1 MEYKSAP
8 APCPLPG
15 PARALSPLWLGMAVL
30 SLALLG
36 ILTRPSG
43 LLAAFWPANAVLLGL
58 FVHWPRLANRW
69 SWTAAAMGLLAADLL
84 TGTHWHKAVL
94 LTLSNLLG
102 VAVGFQLYMRLPVAQ
117 RLLKQ
122 PLAVGSLIA
131 VTAMAALGGALPG
144 MVFAY
149 IYQKTPLLQG
159 LLGWFMG
166 ELVNY
171 LSLLPVLL
179 TLPRG
184 QMWPWAHRPW
194 RSPPWVQLAPALAL
208 CGGLVLGLVV
218 SGPGAL
224 VFGVPGLLWCAL
236 SYSLFATACLT
247 LLTNLWTL
255 LAVSTGHMVL
265 GGDAS
270 NPQMLHSLHMGITL
284 VSLAPLTVASV
295 TAARNQLLRRLE
307 HSANHDALTGAL
319 NRTGFTQQAAQ
330 LLGVLQPTQRPVA
343 ALMLDLDHFKH
354 INDGHGHLVGD
365 QVLAGFARICTGCLR
380 DSDVFGRL
388 GGEEFAVLL
397 PDSSATHAQAIAQRI
412 CDAFASQPFALGAP
426 GTLQATVS
434 VGVAWL
440 AHAPATPEGLLH
452 LADTALYQ
460 AKQTGRNRV
469 VLADNHEDAPT
480 CRPAPWTG

>member
-1 MEYKSAP
+1 MESKSAP
-8 APCPLPG
+8 ALCPLPG
-15 PARALSPLWLGMAVL
+15 PVRALSPLWLGVAAL
-30 SLALLG
+30 GLALLG

-58 FVHWPRLANRW
+58 FVRWPRLADRW
-69 SWTAAAMGLLAADLL
+69 GWGAAALGLLAADLL
-84 TGTHWHKAVL
+84 TGNHWHKALL
-94 LTLSNLLG
+94 LTLSNLIG
-102 VAVGFQLYMRLPVAQ
+102 VAVGFQLYMRLPLAQ

-144 MVFAY
+144 MLFGHL
-149 IYQKTPLLQG
+149 YQQTPLLQG

-184 QMWPWAHRPW
+184 PVRPW
-194 RSPPWVQLAPALAL
+194 RQLLPWRTHPLARLAPALAL
-208 CGGLVLGLVV
+208 GGGLALGLVLP
-218 SGPGAL
+218 GPGAI
-224 VFGVPGLLWCAL
+224 VFGIPGLLWCAL

-265 GGDAS
+265 GGGVN

-284 VSLAPLTVASV
+284 VSLAPLTVASI

-319 NRTGFTQQAAQ
+319 NRMGFAQQAER
-330 LLGVLQPTQRPVA
+330 LLALLAPAQRPMA
-343 ALMLDLDHFKH
+343 ALMMDIDHFKR
-354 INDGHGHLVGD
+354 INDSHGHLAGD
-365 QVLAGFARICTGCLR
+365 QVLAGFARVCAGCLR
-380 DSDVFGRL
+380 ESDVFGRL

-397 PDSSATHAQAIAQRI
+397 PDSSAPHAQAVAQRI
-412 CDAFASQPFALGAP
+412 CDAFASQPFALNGP

-469 VLADNHEDAPT
+469 VLADSHEDAPT
-480 CRPAPWTG
+480 LPPAP